1 MNMTITSKI
10 DATLRGLPAA
20 PMRALHASTRP
31 TGTDARCMRTLRY
44 WSYPAGRALVRAGLL
59 IGGLATFSSAP
70 AQDSPASD
78 TPPSFFAILKAQGS
92 LAEGVTIG
100 GKTQDRLV
108 LESGGPD
115 YRFIEYPWWHQVR
128 LTFDLTKVVDTETVL
143 ATMRAAKAAM
153 QRACGDGALE
163 LAAAEQPIGR
173 FALGQATDG
182 FISASYR
189 RLYEEG
195 LVGTFSCRSKGAQ
208 AGPPLRIQW
217 ESGNRNPTAVIPPNE
232 WRFLIE
238 GVSTEAFARHRL
250 RFGEHRRATDALR
263 AKVGIGAKVQMMADD
278 VPVALL
284 AKTKQPTNARERPY
298 AVCALVTGLN
308 TPLVQVQVQL
318 DTFTVPIQ
326 KLFPAGRHAT
336 VDELWQYLA
345 QKAPAQL
352 ACLI

>member
-1 MNMTITSKI
+1 MEPELTRPRPSPPGMNMTIRSKI
-10 DATLRGLPAA
+10 DATSRGRPAA
-20 PMRALHASTRP
+20 PMRALHASTRI
-31 TGTDARCMRTLRY
+31 TGTDAPCMRAPRH
-44 WSYPAGRALVRAGLL
+44 WSDPAGRALVTAGMLV
-59 IGGLATFSSAP
+59 GGLVTLSSAL
-70 AQDSPASD
+70 AQESPTSD
-78 TPPSFFAILKAQGS
+78 TPPSFFSILKAQGS

-100 GKTQDRLV
+100 GRTQERLV

-115 YRFIEYPWWHQVR
+115 YRFIEYPSWHQVR
-128 LTFDLTKVVDTETVL
+128 LTFDLNKVVDTETVL

-182 FISASYR
+182 FISATYR

-195 LVGTFSCRSKGAQ
+195 LVGTFSCRAKVVQ
-208 AGPPLRIQW
+208 AGPPWRIQW

-238 GVSTEAFARHRL
+238 GVSTEAFVRHWL

-284 AKTKQPTNARERPY
+284 AKTKQPDNARKGPY
-298 AVCALVTGLN
+298 AVCGLVTGLN
-308 TPLVQVQVQL
+308 LPLVQVQVQL
-318 DTFTVPIQ
+318 DTFMIPIQ
-326 KLFPAGRHAT
+326 CERWSGTASFR
-336 VDELWQYLA
+336 
-345 QKAPAQL
+345 
-352 ACLI
+352 